1 MQDIPRFYKNK
12 FTVSSLFSYLNNV
25 KLNCFFRAIRPFRQ
39 VLQIRVCYYNSGF
52 QVLFAYDLL
61 SFFAIKKP
69 AEFFIQSAEKV
80 VDIQLFLSAFFEFV
94 RD

>member
-1 MQDIPRFYKNK
+1 
-12 FTVSSLFSYLNNV
+12 
-25 KLNCFFRAIRPFRQ
+25 
-39 VLQIRVCYYNSGF
+39 VCYYNSGF